1 MFGYMR
7 DRAALV
13 VFRRFHALALLI
25 GQRSCLINVKDLVGF
40 EVLIKTTLEKQ
51 IAKSFGF
58 FDPQNERTLLG
69 SVRDITLKQE
79 QGAILTG

>member
-1 MFGYMR
+1 
-7 DRAALV
+7 
-13 VFRRFHALALLI
+13 
-25 GQRSCLINVKDLVGF
+25 LVGF

-79 QGAILTG
+79 QGARLTG